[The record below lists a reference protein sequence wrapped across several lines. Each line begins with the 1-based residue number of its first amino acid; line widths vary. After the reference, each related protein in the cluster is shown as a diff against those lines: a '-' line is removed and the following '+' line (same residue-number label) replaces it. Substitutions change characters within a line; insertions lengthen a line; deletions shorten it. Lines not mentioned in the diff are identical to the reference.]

1 MPSLLTALGC
11 AARATR
17 SSVPAHR
24 LADVG
29 DHLLRDLG
37 LRRTDLYALPH
48 LHGGRLRTRVLP
60 PSRRG
65 AQPAPGSPPR
75 FLLLNLRSGDLP
87 WPT

>member
-24 LADVG
+24 LAEVG

-48 LHGGRLRTRVLP
+48 LHAARLRAACCRFRDVVLRLLP
-60 PSRRG
+60 GRPSCC
-65 AQPAPGSPPR
+65 
-75 FLLLNLRSGDLP
+75 
-87 WPT
+87 